1 MKVLVIGSG
10 GREHALTWKIAQ
22 SPKVDKIYCAPGN
35 GGMAEIAECVDLS
48 VEDIEGCLAFAKEH
62 DVDLTVVGPEVP
74 LVMGMTDAFEKEGL
88 RVFGPNAQCAEFEGS
103 KAFTKEFLMRHQIPT
118 AAYKEYTD
126 LDEIMGDVGI
136 YGYPMVIKADGLAA
150 GKGVLIAEN
159 EEEAKDGIKM
169 IMEDHEFGSAGD
181 KIVVEEFL
189 TGREASMLCFV
200 DGNTI
205 VPMESAQDY
214 KRAYDHD
221 EGLNTGGMGTYSPNV
236 LFDDA
241 VLNQRIQDDI
251 LTPIIEGFKADQ
263 MDFKGVLFIG
273 LMIEEGVPKVLEFNV
288 RFGDPETQS
297 VLMRMDSDLIDV
309 MEACIDG
316 TLADCEIK
324 WKDEAAVTV
333 VVASGGYPGP
343 YEKGLEITGIDQ
355 VEGCEVFHA
364 GTVIKDGKL
373 VTAGGR
379 VLCVSALGKD
389 REAARQKVY
398 SQIDKICFEGARYRS
413 DIAKMSE

>member
-10 GREHALTWKIAQ
+10 GREHVLTWKIAQ

-35 GGMAEIAECVDLS
+35 GGMADIAECVDLS
-48 VEDIEGCLAFAKEH
+48 VEDIQGCLKFAKEH
-62 DVDLTVVGPEVP
+62 EVDLTVVGPEVP

-88 RVFGPNAQCAEFEGS
+88 RVFGPNAKCAEFEGS
-103 KAFTKEFLMRHQIPT
+103 KAFTKAFLQRHNIPT

-126 LDEIMGDVGI
+126 LDAVLADIGI

-159 EEEAKDGIKM
+159 EQEARDGVNM
-169 IMEDHEFGSAGD
+169 IMADREFGAAGD
-181 KIVVEEFL
+181 KVVVEEFL
-189 TGREASMLCFV
+189 TGREASILCFV
-200 DGNTI
+200 DGETI

-214 KRAYDHD
+214 KRAYDGD

-241 VLNQRIQDDI
+241 VLKQRIQEDI
-251 LTPIIEGFKADQ
+251 LTPIIEGFKADG

-273 LMIEEGVPKVLEFNV
+273 LMIEDGVPKVLEFNV
-288 RFGDPETQS
+288 RFGDPEAQS
-297 VLMRMDSDLIDV
+297 VLMRMDSDLVDI

-316 TLADCEIK
+316 RLADCDIA

-333 VVASGGYPGP
+333 VLASGGYPGP
-343 YEKGLEITGIDQ
+343 YDKGLEITGLDK

-364 GTVIKDGKL
+364 GTALKDGKL

-389 REAARQKVY
+389 REEARQRVY
-398 SQIDKICFEGARYRS
+398 SQIDKIAFEGARYRS
-413 DIAKMSE
+413 DIAKMN